1 MKLYFLG
8 HSERYAIEQLQ
19 MQLFPD
25 DPPEVCDEPFKGDGM
40 ISALF
45 RGKTWVTATTRII
58 RGSTII
64 RSRAHIRT
72 EQADV
77 RATRRLLQRSFYSA
91 AAQARE
97 QLPPW
102 GALAGVRPTK
112 LATAALLDG
121 QTDKEVDRMLRTE
134 FYVTTPRRKLCIEA
148 AHQTLSA
155 MKNLAPRDLSVY
167 IGIPFCPTR
176 CAYCSFVSQSIEKFG
191 DLLAPYLDVL
201 LREIE
206 YTGKKLAESGW
217 HIRTLYMGGGT
228 PTTLS
233 SPQMARLL
241 QAIQDNFDLS
251 RCLEFTVEGGRP
263 DTLDAEKLA
272 VIKNGGA
279 TRISINPQTMSD
291 SVLHT
296 IGRRHTAQQTID
308 AYQMARAAGFTDINM
323 DIIAGLPC
331 DTLPS
336 FTNTM
341 QEILAMNPTNITVH
355 TLALKK
361 GAARS
366 WTQAQ
371 LPGRQTVRDMLAEA
385 AQQLRAAGF
394 LPYYLYRQKYTT
406 GGFENTGWCREGYP
420 GLYNIYMMEELHTIL
435 SLGGGGMTKVQ
446 LAPGQLERFHNPKS
460 PQDYIARADELPR
473 QKDEI
478 FDLLAQIKE

>member
-1 MKLYFLG
+1 MKLYLLG
-8 HSERYAIEQLQ
+8 HSERYAVEQLQ

-25 DPPEVCDEPFKGDGM
+25 DPAEICDEPFQGDG
-40 ISALF
+40 IVSALF
-45 RGKTWVTATTRII
+45 CGSARVTAVTKITH
-58 RGSTII
+58 GQTVI
-64 RSRAHIRT
+64 RSRAHIPA

-77 RATRRLLQRSFYSA
+77 RATRRLLQRSFYRA
-91 AAQARE
+91 AAQTRE

-112 LATAALLDG
+112 LATAALLEG
-121 QTDKEVDRMLRTE
+121 KSDKETDQMLRTE
-134 FYVTTPRRKLCIEA
+134 FYVTAPRRRLCLEA
-148 AHQTLSA
+148 AHQTLAA
-155 MKNLAPRDLSVY
+155 MKHLAPRDLSVY

-206 YTGKKLAESGW
+206 YTGKKLAKSGW

-228 PTTLS
+228 
-233 SPQMARLL
+233 
-241 QAIQDNFDLS
+241 LS

-272 VIKNGGA
+272 VIKAGGA

-291 SVLHT
+291 CVLRA
-296 IGRRHTAQQTID
+296 IGRRHTAQQTVE
-308 AYQMARAAGFTDINM
+308 AFRTAHAAGFADINM

-336 FTNTM
+336 FTDTM
-341 QEILAMNPTNITVH
+341 QELLALEPTNITVH

-371 LPGRQTVRDMLAEA
+371 LPDWQTVRDMLSTAEHS
-385 AQQLRAAGF
+385 LRAAGF
-394 LPYYLYRQKYTT
+394 TPYYLYRQKYTT

-420 GLYNIYMMEELHTIL
+420 GLYNIYMMEELHT
-435 SLGGGGMTKVQ
+435 SR
-446 LAPGQLERFHNPKS
+446 LAAE
-460 PQDYIARADELPR
+460 A
-473 QKDEI
+473 
-478 FDLLAQIKE
+478 